1 MTINF
6 SSFPNL
12 TKDNHRPTSDPA
24 NGENCIAH
32 AAGAR
37 GEWWEPTTGR
47 FWPVGP
53 PYYNQRTESLVRV
66 FERMGYVLCDSS
78 EREPGY
84 EKIAIYGDEG
94 RYTHAARQLTE
105 DGSWTSKLGP
115 EDDINHANLD
125 ALTGGAYGNV
135 VAILRRPTSNHGRP
149 KCCEE
154 HGQAAASPTSSPLGS
169 P

>member
-1 MTINF
+1 VTINF

-12 TKDNHRPTSDPA
+12 TSDNHRLTSQPA

-32 AAGAR
+32 AVGAR
-37 GEWWEPTTGR
+37 GEWWEPTIGR
-47 FWPVGP
+47 FWPLGP
-53 PYYNQRTESLVRV
+53 PHFNQRIESLVRV
-66 FERMGYVLCDSS
+66 FERLGYAPCDSP

-105 DGSWTSKLGP
+105 DGTWTSKLGP
-115 EDDINHANLD
+115 EDDINHRTLD
-125 ALTGGAYGNV
+125 ALAGGEYGIV
-135 VAILRRPTSNHGRP
+135 VAILRRPTSNQERST
-149 KCCEE
+149 CCEGE
-154 HGQAAASPTSSPLGS
+154 SPAARPPTSAPPGS